1 LRRTT
6 SGVGSEPPGGG
17 LGVGVGDLAGCG
29 AVGWLSVV
37 QVWAGPGSG
46 GAGDP
51 GRPGR
56 RRYRPGRLRGRAGRA
71 PAGPSWARPRA
82 SSILSRSSW
91 RQGRSRGKRPA
102 DQPAQRLTW
111 TTSSSTPYASSAGR
125 PYRRRQPHRGCSG
138 PDTRP
143 KSRRS
148 ASIRRRLRD
157 MAGAETMDFV
167 LECAVRRAR
176 PGGVVLLSSAAASMG
191 MSATDGARGPAFEIA
206 GRRWVGDRGG
216 R

>member
-1 LRRTT
+1 MPATRPAAVSTRETQRAGRPSSCRTVLGT
-6 SGVGSEPPGGG
+6 PACELHLESILAAIGPESGKT
-17 LGVGVGDLAGCG
+17 
-29 AVGWLSVV
+29 
-37 QVWAGPGSG
+37 
-46 GAGDP
+46 P
-51 GRPGR
+51 GRPTR
-56 RRYRPGRLRGRAGRA
+56 SAADLDDLVEYTLREQRGSSLSA
-71 PAGPSWARPRA
+71 PTT
-82 SSILSRSSW
+82 ISRM
-91 RQGRSRGKRPA
+91 
-102 DQPAQRLTW
+102 L
-111 TTSSSTPYASSAGR
+111 
-125 PYRRRQPHRGCSG
+125 G

-143 KSRRS
+143 ISRRS

-191 MSATDGARGPAFEIA
+191 MSAIDGARGPAFEIA

>member
-1 LRRTT
+1 
-6 SGVGSEPPGGG
+6 
-17 LGVGVGDLAGCG
+17 LAGCG

-37 QVWAGPGSG
+37 RVWAGPGSG
-46 GAGDP
+46 GAAAVSTRETQRAGRPSSCRTVLGTSACELHLESILAAIGPESGKTP
-51 GRPGR
+51 GRPTR
-56 RRYRPGRLRGRAGRA
+56 SAADLDDLVEYTLREQRGSSLSA
-71 PAGPSWARPRA
+71 P
-82 SSILSRSSW
+82 
-91 RQGRSRGKRPA
+91 
-102 DQPAQRLTW
+102 T
-111 TTSSSTPYASSAGR
+111 TTSR
-125 PYRRRQPHRGCSG
+125 MLG

-143 KSRRS
+143 ISRRS

-176 PGGVVLLSSAAASMG
+176 PGGVLLSSAAASMG